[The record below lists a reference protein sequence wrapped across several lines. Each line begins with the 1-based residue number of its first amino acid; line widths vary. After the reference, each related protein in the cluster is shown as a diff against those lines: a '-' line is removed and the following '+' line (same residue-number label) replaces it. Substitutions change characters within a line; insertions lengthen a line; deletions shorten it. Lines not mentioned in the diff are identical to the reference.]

1 MMKFQGVSND
11 IVNELCSCSDEVYS
25 EKSVLPTAQFTTQI
39 KSEGEGI
46 IKLIDAS
53 LIAR

>member
-1 MMKFQGVSND
+1 MLAFQGVSSE
-11 IVNELCSCSDEVYS
+11 IVNKLCNNSGYDCLI
-25 EKSVLPTAQFTTQI
+25 KQTLPTAQFTTQI
-39 KSEGEGI
+39 KSKEEGI